1 MKQEVQVDS
10 FAVVVADATGVV
22 QSWNAEAQRLFGY
35 SPDEVIGRTLDV
47 IVPDSYRDR
56 HWNGFRGLMDGKDV
70 ELDRGAVRIP
80 VRHRDGSTAHCA
92 VRLIALVDP
101 WGRLAGAVGVF
112 AEEPPKGEELP
123 ELPEL

>member
-1 MKQEVQVDS
+1 MES
-10 FAVVVADATGVV
+10 FAVVVADATGVI

-35 SPDEVIGRTLDV
+35 SAEEVVGRTLDV

-56 HWNGFRGLMDGKDV
+56 HWTGFRGLMNSKNV
-70 ELDRGAVRIP
+70 ELDRGAVSIP
-80 VRHRDGSTAHCA
+80 VQHHDGSTARYA

-101 WGRLAGAVGVF
+101 WDRLAGAVGVF
-112 AEEPPKGEELP
+112 AERPPEDEELP